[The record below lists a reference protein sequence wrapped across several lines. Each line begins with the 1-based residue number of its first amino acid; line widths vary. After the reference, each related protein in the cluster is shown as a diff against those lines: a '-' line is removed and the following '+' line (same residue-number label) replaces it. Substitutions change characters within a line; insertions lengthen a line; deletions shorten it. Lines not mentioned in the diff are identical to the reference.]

1 MHLLAVVADR
11 LSKRLGTP
19 PDRAR
24 LVIHNRRALH
34 GPASI
39 AMQDEAIDAT
49 KHQGSIAKIEIG
61 QALHEGII
69 DGVALKAIL
78 KGSAHSGFGMTAQ
91 F

>member
-1 MHLLAVVADR
+1 METFEFVVF
-11 LSKRLGTP
+11 
-19 PDRAR
+19 
-24 LVIHNRRALH
+24 
-34 GPASI
+34 
-39 AMQDEAIDAT
+39 EAINAT
-49 KHQGSIAKIEIG
+49 EHQRSVAEIEIG